1 MDSKGCVLA
10 ARSGF
15 VERKWKV
22 LIIVT
27 FGAVALLGAIVA
39 SAAPPSQNN
48 IDAEINR
55 QAQAMID
62 EGRKIFRYDTF
73 GSEAFWGDA
82 LQLHKAIAGEKNGG
96 IGPGVSQAHPL
107 QQVPQGYPFCGVG
120 TDGAF
125 RLRDARIVQI
135 ASRLTAMRTHPRAM

>member
-10 ARSGF
+10 ARSGS

-22 LIIVT
+22 LIVMT

-39 SAAPPSQNN
+39 SAAPPSRNG

-55 QAQAMID
+55 HAQAMID

-96 IGPGVSQAHPL
+96 IGPG
-107 QQVPQGYPFCGVG
+107 
-120 TDGAF
+120 
-125 RLRDARIVQI
+125 DAMQN
-135 ASRLTAMRTHPRAM
+135 PRPRVAE